1 MTDENGN
8 PVIENAEEI
17 LDEAERV
24 SDWLEEL
31 ADKVE
36 GQERVLQ
43 ADVKSVVASGD
54 EPHQLEVILEGSE
67 TPSAMMEWA
76 RDEGL
81 RIHHVNY
88 FEHDG
93 DRLAVTFV
101 PSAPDSFK
109 RICELMRE
117 GLTPMQAVVFHAK
130 HDRFLKLYRLSSDSN
145 SEFSTGRAQSN
156 LRNAARAAEDKLQED
171 D

>member
-1 MTDENGN
+1 MEDEIN
-8 PVIENAEEI
+8 PVNEYAEEI
-17 LDEAERV
+17 INQAETYRE
-24 SDWLEEL
+24 WLEEL

-36 GQERVLQ
+36 ERDVVTQ
-43 ADVKSVVASGD
+43 ADVKKVIAPGD
-54 EPHQLEVILEGSE
+54 ESHQLEVILAASE
-67 TPSAMMEWA
+67 TPSAMVDWA

-81 RIHHVNY
+81 RIHYVNY
-88 FEHDG
+88 FEYDAD

-101 PSAPDSFK
+101 PDGPDSFR

-130 HDRFLKLYRLSSDSN
+130 HDRYMRLYNLSDDSD

-156 LRNAARAAEDKLQED
+156 LRNAASDAEEKVD